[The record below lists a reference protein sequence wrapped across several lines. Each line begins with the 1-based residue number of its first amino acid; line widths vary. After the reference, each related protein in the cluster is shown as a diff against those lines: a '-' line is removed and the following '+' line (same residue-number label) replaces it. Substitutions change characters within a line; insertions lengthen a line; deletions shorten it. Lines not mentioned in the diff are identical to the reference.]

1 MLPAATRSFSLRFA
15 ETEVNPKA
23 IMLPTEAQLVSL
35 REGKNAL
42 HVSDTVWHS
51 KCQEMKFCVA
61 SSEEVLLQSPHLGVK
76 TSKLYRKSGM
86 SRVPL

>member
-1 MLPAATRSFSLRFA
+1 MLLAATRSFPLRFA
-15 ETEVNPKA
+15 KTEVNPKT
-23 IMLPTEAQLVSL
+23 IMLPTEAQLASL

-42 HVSDTVWHS
+42 HVSDTVWHN
-51 KCQEMKFCVA
+51 KCQEMKFYVV
-61 SSEEVLLQSPHLGVK
+61 SSGEVLLQGLHLGVK